1 MQVGGSL
8 NPSLIRVSNEQNND
22 QKTSQT
28 SEKVEQKDELSTS
41 EKAQVA
47 KLQTIDQKVKEHEAA
62 HIGAGGS
69 VIKSGANFS
78 YTKGPDNQL
87 YATGGEVS
95 IDTSSEAT
103 PEETIAKMQLI
114 RAAALAP
121 ADPSGT
127 DYKVAS
133 TASLLEMKARLELS
147 QELKDELA
155 QKNISQYANN
165 EESEYNFA

>member
-28 SEKVEQKDELSTS
+28 SEKVKQKDELSTS

>member
-22 QKTSQT
+22 QKTSRT

>member
-1 MQVGGSL
+1 MQVGGFL
-8 NPSLIRVSNEQNND
+8 NPSLTRVSNERTNV
-22 QKTSQT
+22 QKTSQDSETVKQEDKLT
-28 SEKVEQKDELSTS
+28 SAQ
-41 EKAQVA
+41 KAQVA

-103 PEETIAKMQLI
+103 PEETIAKMQII